1 MAYSG
6 KTAPNST
13 SQMDSVAWTP
23 KAPTVK
29 PTIGGTFNSD
39 KAKGSDLNSRTSSPN
54 AQEEKLF
61 ERRSDA
67 PTK

>member
-13 SQMDSVAWTP
+13 SQMDSVSWTP
-23 KAPTVK
+23 KAPTTK
-29 PTIGGTFNSD
+29 ATIGGTMND
-39 KAKGSDLNSRTSSPN
+39 MGAKGADISRSSSPN
-54 AQEEKLF
+54 APDVKLF
-61 ERRSDA
+61 EKRSDA

>member
-29 PTIGGTFNSD
+29 PTIGGTFNNMG
-39 KAKGSDLNSRTSSPN
+39 AKGADMSRTSSSA
-54 AQEEKLF
+54 AQDEKLF
-61 ERRSDA
+61 EKRSDA